1 MNDMIPPG
9 IAVALP
15 EPGRLDGGSDVQA
28 PQPRVSFWQHRWAQ
42 NVIPLL
48 TSLAIHASLIG
59 LGFLTYQAVTQFVP
73 VVREELIVPDS
84 TFAPDG
90 TPGGAINPGMG
101 NDPNRSVAQDKIQ
114 DAPDDTGWAQQH
126 STSLSEAL
134 MGRGNEADTTAST
147 IAMGVAGGGNGGGAG
162 PGAGDLSGAGAGGQL
177 APWGP
182 PGGGNG
188 IGPKT
193 NFAGSGGNALTV
205 VFVCDASGS
214 MNTKFDQVKLELEK
228 SIRNLQPIQQFNI
241 IFFQTDK
248 AVALSDTG
256 MLQARPDNKNKAY
269 TFLKTMSAHSGTDPL
284 PALTMAFNEHPQLI
298 YLLTDGDFPD
308 NNAVIHSIVQLNGR
322 HLTKINTILFLA
334 KRNEEGDLQTFMD
347 VMKQIASQNH
357 GIFLP
362 VAADEL

>member
-15 EPGRLDGGSDVQA
+15 EPGRLDGSSDVQA

-114 DAPDDTGWAQQH
+114 DAPNDSGWAQQH

-134 MGRGNEADTTAST
+134 MGRGNEADTAAST

-162 PGAGDLSGAGAGGQL
+162 PGAGDLSR
-177 APWGP
+177 P
-182 PGGGNG
+182 
-188 IGPKT
+188 
-193 NFAGSGGNALTV
+193 
-205 VFVCDASGS
+205 
-214 MNTKFDQVKLELEK
+214 
-228 SIRNLQPIQQFNI
+228 
-241 IFFQTDK
+241 
-248 AVALSDTG
+248 
-256 MLQARPDNKNKAY
+256 ARADNW
-269 TFLKTMSAHSGTDPL
+269 HR
-284 PALTMAFNEHPQLI
+284 
-298 YLLTDGDFPD
+298 GD
-308 NNAVIHSIVQLNGR
+308 H
-322 HLTKINTILFLA
+322 
-334 KRNEEGDLQTFMD
+334 
-347 VMKQIASQNH
+347 
-357 GIFLP
+357 P
-362 VAADEL
+362 VAAMGSGPRPILPAQAEMH